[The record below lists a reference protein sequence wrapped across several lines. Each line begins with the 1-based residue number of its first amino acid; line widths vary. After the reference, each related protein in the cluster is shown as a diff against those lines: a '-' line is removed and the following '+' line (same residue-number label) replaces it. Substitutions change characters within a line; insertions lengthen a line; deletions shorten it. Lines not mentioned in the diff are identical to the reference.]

1 MAFHNTNWTAVPM
14 PVGTYTISDLGN
26 GISAST
32 VHQIFCTTTG
42 TVTISAM
49 GGGTFTWAA
58 TAGQKIDVVCAN
70 VVVASGA
77 FVGFKAAFQ
86 PNYVQSLRG

>member
-14 PVGTYTISDLGN
+14 TAGTYTIADLGN
-26 GISAST
+26 GVSAST
-32 VHQIFCTTTG
+32 VHQIFCTGAG

-58 TAGQKIDVVCAN
+58 TAGQKVDVVCAN
-70 VVVASGA
+70 VVVASGT

-86 PNYVQSLRG
+86 PNYIQSLRG